1 MPKRIQ
7 EKQYSEMKHIGTM
20 VLHEQKNRK
29 VNGGD
34 GGRRWVD

>member
-7 EKQYSEMKHIGTM
+7 EKTMKDIGTM
-20 VLHEQKNRK
+20 VLHGQKNRK

-34 GGRRWVD
+34 GGRRWVN